1 MKISQIQKS
10 DVIDYLRLDESEYAE
25 DTQGEKTLCAI
36 MAAAKSYILSYTGLT
51 EAEADEK
58 EEFYIAYM
66 VLCQDM
72 NDNRILYVDKNNT
85 NKVVDSVLSMHSVNL
100 L

>member
-1 MKISQIQKS
+1 MKISQIQKN
-10 DVIDYLRLDESEYAE
+10 DVIDFLRLDENEYAE
-25 DTQGEKTLCAI
+25 GTQADKTLTAI
-36 MAAAKSYILSYTGLT
+36 MEAAKSYILNYTGLT

-72 NDNRILYVDKNNT
+72 NDNRVMYVDKNNT
-85 NKVVDSVLSMHSVNL
+85 NKVVESVLAMHSVNL

>member
-1 MKISQIQKS
+1 
-10 DVIDYLRLDESEYAE
+10 
-25 DTQGEKTLCAI
+25 
-36 MAAAKSYILSYTGLT
+36 MAAAKSYILNYTGLT

-58 EEFYIAYM
+58 EDFYIAFM

-72 NDNRILYVDKNNT
+72 HDNRALYVDKNNT
-85 NKVVDSVLSMHSVNL
+85 NKVVESVLAMHSVNL

>member
-1 MKISQIQKS
+1 MKLSQIQKS
-10 DVIDYLRLDESEYAE
+10 DVIDFIRVDEEEYAE
-25 DTQGEKTLCAI
+25 GTQEEKTLNAI
-36 MAAAKSYILSYTGLT
+36 MAAAKSYILNYTGLT

-58 EEFYIAYM
+58 EDFYIAFM

-72 NDNRILYVDKNNT
+72 HDNRTLYVDKNNT
-85 NKVVDSVLSMHSVNL
+85 NKVVESVLAMHSVNL

>member
-1 MKISQIQKS
+1 MKLSQIQKS
-10 DVIDYLRLDESEYAE
+10 DVIDFLRLDEEEYAE
-25 DTQGEKTLCAI
+25 GTQEEKTLNAI
-36 MAAAKSYILSYTGLT
+36 MAAAKSYILNYTGLT

-58 EEFYIAYM
+58 EDFYIAFM

-72 NDNRILYVDKNNT
+72 HDNRALYVDKNNT
-85 NKVVDSVLSMHSVNL
+85 NKVVESVLAMHSVNL

>member
-1 MKISQIQKS
+1 MKISQIQKN
-10 DVIDYLRLDESEYAE
+10 DVIDFLRLDESEYAE
-25 DTQGEKTLCAI
+25 GTQEEKTLLAI

-51 EAEADEK
+51 IEAVDEK
-58 EEFYIAYM
+58 EDFYIAYM

-72 NDNRILYVDKNNT
+72 HDNRTMYVDKNNT
-85 NKVVDSVLSMHSVNL
+85 NKVVESVLAMHSVNL